1 MSTIIVVNIITL
13 QAPRMSRVEE
23 LTSGPKRNVYIIK
36 PEPLQSTP
44 PKIQRIISEMSEG
57 TPKDMDSKR
66 RSEGHMKMRLRS
78 RRSRPSSLPTMCT
91 MDKSEKPTCCVVV
104 YVYNICIFSS
114 NWHFPLKT

>member
-1 MSTIIVVNIITL
+1 MSTIIVVYIITL

-23 LTSGPKRNVYIIK
+23 LTSGSKRNVYIIK

-78 RRSRPSSLPTMCT
+78 RRSRPTMCT
-91 MDKSEKPTCCVVV
+91 LGKSECCVVV